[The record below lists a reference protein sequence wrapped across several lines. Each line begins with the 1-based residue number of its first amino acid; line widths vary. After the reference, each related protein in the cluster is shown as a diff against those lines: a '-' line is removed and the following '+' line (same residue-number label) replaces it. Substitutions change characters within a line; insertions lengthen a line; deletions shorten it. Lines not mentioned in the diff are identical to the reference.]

1 MEHLKRYQRTSGKVD
16 KKVCHPKRRIEINS
30 GTEVVFDTLGINI
43 NSTIKTPL
51 NTNKNND

>member
-1 MEHLKRYQRTSGKVD
+1 MEPLEKYQLTVD
-16 KKVCHPKRRIEINS
+16 KADRTAFHLLHEIEINNDMV
-30 GTEVVFDTLGINI
+30 VVFDTLGINI